1 MANQKI
7 HRYEAAGLSVDA
19 PPTWRSTAAS
29 GQFRLK
35 MSDAKTGAD
44 KGWLGV
50 STANWVQ
57 LIYGDPNQ
65 SNVAICEWIKTRYY
79 MQFMLQINNATVY
92 RWLGNYGG
100 SACWALTG
108 GGYADPVTNY
118 DNTIYLANQS
128 PLTGLVP
135 SSDGWS
141 VEWGLYDILK
151 FDVHPV

>member
-65 SNVAICEWIKTRYY
+65 SNVAICEWIKT
-79 MQFMLQINNATVY
+79 I
-92 RWLGNYGG
+92 
-100 SACWALTG
+100 
-108 GGYADPVTNY
+108 
-118 DNTIYLANQS
+118 NQS
-128 PLTGLVP
+128 ISSCTFLLTWHPCANCKTTPKKSRFFYQKP
-135 SSDGWS
+135 S
-141 VEWGLYDILK
+141 LK
-151 FDVHPV
+151 YAT